1 MRCGTSMRAASM
13 ARSALTRAWR
23 GHIRNRQLRARLRHR
38 AQPHALPSY
47 VDRFGVVMFAL
58 AVLLPLSIFLSL
70 ANHVRDSALLATERS
85 VLLFLHGFEAPW
97 LDHVALVTSMAVTVI
112 GLLVLGWLL
121 LRRQWRTALFWLTAV
136 GGAAIINSI
145 VKKAIRRP
153 RPELWD
159 LVAPHSSF
167 GFPSGHAMQS
177 MAIAVALV
185 VLFRHSK
192 SRPQVLAVGCLFVLL
207 VASCRMYLGLH
218 YPTDVMAGWMLSL
231 AWVTAL
237 AMLFDVRYLSIGGP
251 FARPKRRSAAA
262 VADDEATLRLPS

>member
-1 MRCGTSMRAASM
+1 MTRAE
-13 ARSALTRAWR
+13 LTRVWQGYFR
-23 GHIRNRQLRARLRHR
+23 SRQLRARLRHR

-47 VDRFGVVMFAL
+47 VDRFGIVMFGF

-70 ANHVRDSALLATERS
+70 ANHVRDGASLGLERG
-85 VLLFLHGFEAPW
+85 VLLFLHGFEAAW
-97 LDHVALVTSMAVTVI
+97 LDHVALVTSMSVTVI
-112 GLLVLGWLL
+112 ALIVLGWLL
-121 LRRQWRTALFWLTAV
+121 ARRQWRTALFWLTAV
-136 GGAAIINSI
+136 GGAAIINSV

-251 FARPKRRSAAA
+251 FARPKRRSASA
-262 VADDEATLRLPS
+262 VADEEATLTLPS